1 AAVDGL
7 DRVVAFTPEEAAG
20 AMADLAPPSFA
31 LVAQRGGD
39 LGARLDNLLTDLL
52 AVGHRAAVA
61 IDSDSPTLPMTYV
74 SQALAALDSGE
85 IDAVVG
91 PCDDGGY
98 YLIGSSRPCPELF
111 KSMPWSTDRVLALTL
126 ERARLSGLR
135 MYVLPT
141 WFDIDTEAD
150 LIRLQRETTGRRMR
164 PLRTIALVQERSA
177 AGALGRH

>member
-1 AAVDGL
+1 
-7 DRVVAFTPEEAAG
+7 

-52 AVGHRAAVA
+52 VAGHPAAIA

-74 SQALAALDSGE
+74 SQAVAVLDSGE

-98 YLIGSSRPCPELF
+98 YLIRSRRPCPDLF
-111 KSMPWSTDRVLALTL
+111 TAMPWSTD
-126 ERARLSGLR
+126 
-135 MYVLPT
+135 
-141 WFDIDTEAD
+141 
-150 LIRLQRETTGRRMR
+150 
-164 PLRTIALVQERSA
+164 
-177 AGALGRH
+177 